1 MTVLMTISPDM
12 WILLDNYDSFTYIL
26 HHYLL
31 ELHDDVQVL
40 RNDEISVEAL
50 LALQPGRII
59 LSPGPRTPADAGI
72 TNALIAACHRTIP
85 ILGICLGHQALGQFF
100 GARLEKAEKP
110 VHGKTSLVRHNG
122 HPIFQGIPGQ
132 FEVMRYHSLLL
143 RDWEHTA
150 LRPLAFTEAGELMVM
165 THAVYPCTG
174 IQFHPESI
182 LTPEGMLLLRN
193 WDQLCRNSG
202 S

>member
-1 MTVLMTISPDM
+1 M

-31 ELHDDVQVL
+31 ELHDDVRVF
-40 RNDEISVEAL
+40 RNDEISLEAL
-50 LALQPGRII
+50 LDLQPARII
-59 LSPGPRTPADAGI
+59 LSPGPRTPASAGI
-72 TNALIAACHRTIP
+72 TNQVIAACHQCIP

-100 GARLEKAEKP
+100 GARLVKAHRP

-122 HPIFQGIPGQ
+122 HPLFQDIPGT

-143 RDWEHTA
+143 KDWENTG
-150 LRPLAFTEAGELMVM
+150 LQPLAFTGEGELMVM
-165 THAVYPCTG
+165 THALYPCTG

-182 LTPEGMLLLRN
+182 LTPEGKQLLYN
-193 WDQLCRNSG
+193 WDRLCRNQG
-202 S
+202 I